1 MPQAKPFSVYN
12 ALGQCVWQDAPA
24 TEASSSVVRVQVPTN
39 EWPEGTYVVRSG
51 PNAFKMVIQR

>member
-1 MPQAKPFSVYN
+1 MPQESPFSVYN
-12 ALGQCVWQDAPA
+12 ALGQCVLQSEPDNE
-24 TEASSSVVRVQVPTN
+24 TSSSVVRVQVPTN